1 MLKPAA
7 CEESCSCNITRSA
20 MASAQAHSFSAS
32 SSTTCCLS
40 TWILEVC
47 GMSLLPNVSP
57 DTLPHLLDPT
67 GSRLVVSTVLTPL
80 LLTTSLLVFL
90 LIFASR
96 SYLSSQAWIYS
107 TVIPHGNHSP
117 PSNLPVSLCSYS
129 HIALA
134 SHQSSEIQ
142 QIIVQP
148 YHSKFQK
155 GADKVSS
162 DERPNIGLH
171 WEKHCIH

>member
-1 MLKPAA
+1 MRSHAPVILHVLLWLPPKPIHFRPRAA
-7 CEESCSCNITRSA
+7 PHAVCLPGYFRSV
-20 MASAQAHSFSAS
+20 
-32 SSTTCCLS
+32 
-40 TWILEVC
+40 VC
-47 GMSLLPNVSP
+47 HCFLMSLLTPFPIFSIQ
-57 DTLPHLLDPT
+57 L

-117 PSNLPVSLCSYS
+117 PSNLPVYLCSFS

-155 GADKVSS
+155 GADKISN
-162 DERPNIGLH
+162 DGRPNIGLH
-171 WEKHCIH
+171 WKKHCIH